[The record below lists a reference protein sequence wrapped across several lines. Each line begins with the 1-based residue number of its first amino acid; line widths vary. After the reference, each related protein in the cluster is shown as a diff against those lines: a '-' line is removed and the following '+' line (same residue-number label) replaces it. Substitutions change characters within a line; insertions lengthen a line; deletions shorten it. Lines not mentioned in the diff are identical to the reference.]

1 MKTFT
6 VSYRKSDGSL
16 AEIEIVA
23 ADRAECMAECR
34 KQGVTPVGIH
44 EGRSSVRSKSK
55 KNAGS
60 PNGEAQGAGQGP
72 RTNVRWGLVGVA
84 AAVAGAL
91 VIAIWLSART
101 QSAPPNDPKPKAAV
115 ASPKAVATPPPPARP
130 ARPRE
135 TVPSTNEAAT
145 VSPAMP
151 KGAEIPATNIVKV
164 ISVVTNANGSVTE
177 RYVRA
182 DGKKIRLIKPAPQL
196 FKHGSDDVL
205 AMIATT
211 PPGREMPPLPPGAFT
226 KEQFLQSLND
236 PIVIT
241 DEDPEHVKLIKQ
253 SVTALREEMKALLD
267 QGQSV
272 EQILADHQKLHQENV
287 EVRTQA
293 LLEVKKLLDAGD
305 RKEAIHYATMINV
318 ALQQMGIES
327 LPVPAEDTADEPARR
342 ARPNKGE
349 SK

>member
-1 MKTFT
+1 MTFT
-6 VSYRKSDGSL
+6 ITYRGKDGAKADVQIDESTR
-16 AEIEIVA
+16 A
-23 ADRAECMAECR
+23 ACMAECR
-34 KQGVTPVGIH
+34 ARGLIPIGIREGGSAAKISGKPRRMLSRKCIVISASALVAAFLVCAGFWFLREEPPSVPTTEKSTAVARQDQPPSKPCEATSAVPVITNAH
-44 EGRSSVRSKSK
+44 TVKATVETTKRAPSS
-55 KNAGS
+55 
-60 PNGEAQGAGQGP
+60 
-72 RTNVRWGLVGVA
+72 TNV
-84 AAVAGAL
+84 
-91 VIAIWLSART
+91 
-101 QSAPPNDPKPKAAV
+101 
-115 ASPKAVATPPPPARP
+115 
-130 ARPRE
+130 
-135 TVPSTNEAAT
+135 
-145 VSPAMP
+145 
-151 KGAEIPATNIVKV
+151 VKV
-164 ISVVTNANGSVTE
+164 LSVVTNSNGTVVE
-177 RYVRA
+177 RYLRA

-241 DEDPEHVKLIKQ
+241 DEDTEHVKLVKQ

-305 RKEAIHYATMINV
+305 RKEAIRYATTVNAV
-318 ALQQMGIES
+318 LQQMGIEA
-327 LPVPAEDTADEPARR
+327 LPVPAEAPSEDSSRR
-342 ARPNKGE
+342 MRPHKREGENK
-349 SK
+349 